1 MATQPQPHDWTCED
15 LLTLPDDGKR
25 YEIIEGVL
33 HEMPAANTD
42 HALIIMRLILYI
54 FGPLVHA
61 LGIQVLTAPVDV
73 FIRDGDPVQPDLM
86 LLLPEQRDL
95 IAKRGVEGPPALVV
109 EVLSPSNPE
118 HDRITKRALYAR
130 AGVPEYWIVS
140 PEAATIEIL
149 ALRDGHYAVHA
160 RVGGDEPLT
169 SPTLPALAGT
179 AARVFGESGA

>member
-1 MATQPQPHDWTCED
+1 MATQAQAHDWTYQE

-33 HEMPAANTD
+33 YEMPAANTE
-42 HALIIMRLILYI
+42 HALIIMRLIRWT
-54 FGPLVHA
+54 FGPLIW
-61 LGIQVLTAPVDV
+61 GMGGEILTAPIDV
-73 FIRDGDPVQPDLM
+73 FIRDGDPVQPDL
-86 LLLPEQRDL
+86 LILLPEQLDL

-130 AGVPEYWIVS
+130 AGVAEYWIVS
-140 PEAATIEIL
+140 PEAATIAIL
-149 ALRDGHYAVHA
+149 TLNEGNYDVHA

-169 SPTLPALAGT
+169 SPSFPALSGT
-179 AARVFGESGA
+179 AAQVFGESAA